1 MSPATR
7 LLAVASGPEQ
17 AARARADGADL
28 IDVSAAL
35 PGALASIR
43 ANVPSTVLW
52 PGPAA
57 AGSTR
62 AEPFDADRMAGPA
75 ATSQPA
81 TGQPPAGPPLA
92 SVIAAAAIGT
102 WLGAPVIRCRH
113 TRAARRAIDM
123 TLVIT
128 GTRRPARTLRGLA

>member
-1 MSPATR
+1 VSPATR

-62 AEPFDADRMAGPA
+62 AEPFDADRLA
-75 ATSQPA
+75 
-81 TGQPPAGPPLA
+81 GQPPASQPTAGPPLA